1 MGVADGD
8 VLDALVAVVRE
19 PTSSWETDKADAWHE
34 ETESMS
40 AELNTAWQS
49 VRFARESRKANPRY
63 RLTRARGRSRDGSA
77 PDREASYEEILQR
90 VDEGI
95 SHLRHL
101 ARTLHDAAYA
111 EGAWDERFRERWAAV
126 VRDAGHAIADPDV
139 DVEPIEDRITALARE
154 MATDRSLP
162 EESWPLYGSLPVQ
175 HAPYRRHR
183 RRCRLGPR
191 STRSDDREPADLRT
205 SRRQGDRS
213 GRCQR
218 VRPLLDGS
226 ARTREPTPP
235 RRCAVLLLG

>member
-8 VLDALVAVVRE
+8 VLDAFVAVVRE

-111 EGAWDERFRERWAAV
+111 EGAWDERFRERWAAI

-162 EESWPLYGSLPVQ
+162 EESWPHYGSLLSSM
-175 HAPYRRHR
+175 RHIAVIV
-183 RRCRLGPR
+183 
-191 STRSDDREPADLRT
+191 DDVA
-205 SRRQGDRS
+205 
-213 GRCQR
+213 
-218 VRPLLDGS
+218 S
-226 ARTREPTPP
+226 AREAREATTENP
-235 RRCAVLLLG
+235 RT

>member
-111 EGAWDERFRERWAAV
+111 EGAWDERFRERWAAI

-154 MATDRSLP
+154 RPPIGAFP
-162 EESWPLYGSLPVQ
+162 
-175 HAPYRRHR
+175 RRA
-183 RRCRLGPR
+183 GR
-191 STRSDDREPADLRT
+191 STVPSCPACAISPSSSTMSPRPAKHAK
-205 SRRQGDRS
+205 RR
-213 GRCQR
+213 
-218 VRPLLDGS
+218 P
-226 ARTREPTPP
+226 RTRGPEDESPT
-235 RRCAVLLLG
+235 G